1 MSKADKNTLI
11 EIFHSNPNSLNMS
24 ADENTS
30 EYVWLFTYG
39 SLFWDC
45 EFAYKERQI
54 GFIHGFKRR

>member
-11 EIFHSNPNSLNMS
+11 EIFHYNPDSLDMS

-45 EFAYKERQI
+45 EFGYKERQI